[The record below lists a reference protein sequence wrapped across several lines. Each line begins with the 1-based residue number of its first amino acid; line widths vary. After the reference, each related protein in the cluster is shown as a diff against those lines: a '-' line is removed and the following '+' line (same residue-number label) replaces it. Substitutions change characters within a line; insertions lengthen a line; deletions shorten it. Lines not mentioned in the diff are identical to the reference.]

1 MSGFRL
7 TREQVREVDRLA
19 SADYAIPGIVLM
31 ENAGRSTAHLIED
44 LFVSTTPSVRQRWRC
59 SVFCGPGNNGG
70 DGFVIARWL
79 FENDLSVECFCTAGA
94 AETRGDAKVARA
106 MAEAIGIPMRALASA
121 DDLSSARE
129 HLLSSQ
135 LAVDALLGTG
145 FEGTPRPEMARAIR
159 SIGELCPG
167 ARVLAVDVP
176 SGLDCD
182 TGIPADPCVRAD
194 VTATFVAEKVGFDTP
209 SARNFLGRVYVLGI
223 GAPRDA
229 VDRARGSKRRRLT
242 GR

>member
-1 MSGFRL
+1 
-7 TREQVREVDRLA
+7 
-19 SADYAIPGIVLM
+19 AD
-31 ENAGRSTAHLIED
+31 TD
-44 LFVSTTPSVRQRWRC
+44 L
-59 SVFCGPGNNGG
+59 
-70 DGFVIARWL
+70 
-79 FENDLSVECFCTAGA
+79 
-94 AETRGDAKVARA
+94 
-106 MAEAIGIPMRALASA
+106 
-121 DDLSSARE
+121 ARE
-129 HLLSSQ
+129 HLSSSA

-145 FEGTPRPEMARAIR
+145 FQGAPRPAMAVAIR
-159 SIGELCPG
+159 SIGKLCPH

-182 TGIPADPCVRAD
+182 SGIPSRPCVKAD

-209 SARNFLGRVYVLGI
+209 TARKVLGRVYILGI